1 MAWQV
6 LLLKLPDALGT
17 LSALPADY
25 VPPPLGNAEHVTERI
40 AEVAGGAKLTLD
52 VDGERLVVLRSDQFV
67 IEAELGGMTPLSVDR
82 VLLSVLGSEDA
93 LPLVGALARAL
104 EAQAVD
110 CETDAVL
117 DADAIVPDTLRQWQI
132 RIEDLR

>member
-25 VPPPLGNAEHVTERI
+25 VPPALGNAEHVAQRI
-40 AEVAGGAKLTLD
+40 AEVASGAKLTLD
-52 VDGERLVVLRSDQFV
+52 ADGERLVVLRSDEFV
-67 IEAELGGMTPLSVDR
+67 IEAELGGMTVVDR
-82 VLLSVLGSEDA
+82 VLLNVLGSEDA

-104 EAQAVD
+104 EAHAVD
-110 CETDAVL
+110 CETDTVL
-117 DADAIVPDTLRQWQI
+117 DADSIVPDTLRQWQI